1 MMSEDMKQP
10 MIVRINRDFTYHAPK
25 GDQIALY
32 QLIRD
37 TAKAFAILIVDNTPA
52 SREQSLALTQLE
64 DATMWANASIARN
77 E

>member
-1 MMSEDMKQP
+1 MLSEEMRQS
-10 MIVRINRDFTYHAPK
+10 MLARIENNFTYHAPK
-25 GDQIALY
+25 GDQLARY

-37 TAKAFAILIVDNTPA
+37 TAKKLALLLIDNTPV

-64 DATMWANASIARN
+64 DAVMWANASIARG

>member
-1 MMSEDMKQP
+1 MMTEEMRQA
-10 MIVRINRDFTYHAPK
+10 MLARIENNFTYHAPK
-25 GDQIALY
+25 GDQLTRY

-37 TAKAFAILIVDNTPA
+37 TAKAFALLLVDNTPA